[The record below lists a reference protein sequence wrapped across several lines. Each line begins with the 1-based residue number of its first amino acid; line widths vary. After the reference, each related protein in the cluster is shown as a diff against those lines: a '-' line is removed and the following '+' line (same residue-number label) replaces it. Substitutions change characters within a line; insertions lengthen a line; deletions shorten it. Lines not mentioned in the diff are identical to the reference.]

1 MFLFASFPQLARA
14 VFLRGALSRDAVPTL
29 PTAATYPSLILQLR
43 SGLAFLAGI
52 QADPMGR
59 VPCRKLELMGLSGWD
74 GDALVAIPFVV
85 GVEIDLTQ

>member
-1 MFLFASFPQLARA
+1 
-14 VFLRGALSRDAVPTL
+14 
-29 PTAATYPSLILQLR
+29 
-43 SGLAFLAGI
+43 
-52 QADPMGR
+52 MGR

>member
-14 VFLRGALSRDAVPTL
+14 VLSRGALSGDAVPTL

-43 SGLAFLAGI
+43 RGLAFLAGI
-52 QADPMGR
+52 RADPMGR

-85 GVEIDLTQ
+85 GV